1 MLKPDEQQRLFE
13 NTARAIR
20 EASKEVQDRH
30 IANCFKADPAYGNGV
45 AKAIAAL
52 QEQSHKFPSTANG
65 SVASREAAVVD
76 K

>member
-30 IANCFKADPAYGNGV
+30 VGNCTKADPAYGQGLS
-45 AKAIAAL
+45 KAIAAL
-52 QEQSHKFPSTANG
+52 KQQSPRPPAAANG
-65 SVASREAAVVD
+65 SIESREAAVVN